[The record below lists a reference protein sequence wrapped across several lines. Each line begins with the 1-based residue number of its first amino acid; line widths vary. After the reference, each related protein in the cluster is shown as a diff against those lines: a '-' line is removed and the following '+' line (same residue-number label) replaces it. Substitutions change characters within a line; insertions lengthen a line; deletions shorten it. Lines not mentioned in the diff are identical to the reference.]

1 MNERDNARAAFL
13 VKLIRGGILFSLL
26 VAFLG
31 RLIVRVIKQKVPHL
45 LDGGALEVML
55 PVIWLPAVAAIV
67 LSFYTVVRYPGF
79 LPEHRIFTGRFNPVP
94 RFFAGGGCLLLACFF
109 VPFLFSETVQQASL
123 MMQIVALGLT
133 CAFAYGGI
141 LICTFDP
148 EKHRVTASL
157 LEQTFGLAIP
167 LILLYIPALIL
178 ARLSYPSRQP
188 EENENSTEL
197 DEPATTDA
205 V

>member
-26 VAFLG
+26 IAFLG
-31 RLIVRVIKQKVPHL
+31 RLIVRVIQQKLPHL

-67 LSFYTVVRYPGF
+67 LSFYTVIRYPGF

-123 MMQIVALGLT
+123 VMKIFTLGLT
-133 CAFAYGGI
+133 CAFAYGGF
-141 LICTFDP
+141 LIFTFDP
-148 EKHRVTASL
+148 DKHRVTASL

-167 LILLYIPALIL
+167 LILLYLPALIL
-178 ARLSYPSRQP
+178 TRMSYRSWQP
-188 EENENSTEL
+188 EEIEEPIGPETTE
-197 DEPATTDA
+197 A